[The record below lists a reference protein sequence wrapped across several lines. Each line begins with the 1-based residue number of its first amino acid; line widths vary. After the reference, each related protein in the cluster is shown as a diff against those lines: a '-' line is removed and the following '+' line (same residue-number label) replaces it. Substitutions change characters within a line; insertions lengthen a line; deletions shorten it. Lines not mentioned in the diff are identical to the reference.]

1 MGPELRETDAG
12 GAGPREGP
20 GSAAELAR
28 AETAD
33 PDAGALQHDALR
45 DTATGPVVAAGVR
58 ADSLVERQIKDR
70 VFERLFERRERLKI
84 GRYDVLGRIGQGGM
98 GVVYSAFDEELDR
111 KVAIKLLLADELQS
125 EHARLRFRREA
136 QAMARLSHPNVVTVH
151 EVGEA
156 DGRVF
161 IAMEFVRGESL
172 DRYCDAGACPWQ
184 EVVEL
189 FVQAGRGLS
198 AAHAADLIH
207 RDLKPHN
214 IIRADDGVVKVLDFG
229 LALAPSADRP
239 RAEAAPEPR
248 LRPGSSPSVLTLRL
262 TQAGALV
269 GTPAYMAPEL
279 LAGRDADARSDQYSF
294 S

>member
-1 MGPELRETDAG
+1 MRETDAG
-12 GAGPREGP
+12 GSGQAQPDRSP
-20 GSAAELAR
+20 AAAEFAS

-33 PDAGALQHDALR
+33 PDANVRHDEALR
-45 DTATGPVVAAGVR
+45 DTVTGPVLAEGVR
-58 ADSLVERQIKDR
+58 ADSLVEQQIKGR
-70 VFERLFERRERLKI
+70 VFERLFDRRERLKI
-84 GRYDVLGRIGQGGM
+84 GRYDVLERIGQGGM

-111 KVAIKLLLADELQS
+111 KVAIKLLLAEELQGDN
-125 EHARLRFRREA
+125 ARLRFKREA

-156 DGRVF
+156 EGRVF

-172 DRYCDAGACPWQ
+172 DRYCAEGACPWQ
-184 EVVEL
+184 EVAEL

-198 AAHAADLIH
+198 AAHAAGLVH

-229 LALAPSADRP
+229 LAVAQSAGVP
-239 RAEAAPEPR
+239 GPEAASPLAGR
-248 LRPGSSPSVLTLRL
+248 SSSPSVLSLRL
-262 TQAGALV
+262 TQAGSLV

-279 LAGRDADARSDQYSF
+279 LAGRDGDARSDQYSF